1 MMVCGILLAIGTVVA
16 LRPRA
21 VVRVRAARVTID
33 AVRDVVSSA
42 SAGEVIPERQAT
54 VRAET
59 AGRVLMVA
67 AGRGAP
73 VQQGQLVVQIDPSD
87 LGARIQQAQAAV
99 RVAEAQQ
106 AQATARL
113 SALRTQARR
122 AQLLA
127 TAGAGTV
134 SLSDDARNAVAEGE
148 SALSAATAQ
157 RNQAAAALQVV
168 AVQRARCELAAPF
181 AGLLTEVPIQVGDS
195 VAPMAVLFQLTDASR
210 LHVDATVDEA
220 DAARMRV
227 GQVAE
232 LRLDA
237 LPGRQI
243 QGRVAR
249 VDPIIKRDLK
259 GARTLTVEVEV
270 LHLEEA
276 RAAGLLPG
284 MSANTDIVVAQK
296 RQVLSV
302 PSNVIIGRG
311 VSRSVYL
318 LEPQGRGGRYRARK
332 VPVGVGISN
341 WERTEI
347 TSGLTEAA
355 LVVASLNEK
364 GLDDG
369 ALVELVQD

>member
-1 MMVCGILLAIGTVVA
+1 MIVCGVLLAIGTVVA

-21 VVRVRAARVTID
+21 VVRVRAARVTMD

-369 ALVELVQD
+369 ALVELVQE

>member
-1 MMVCGILLAIGTVVA
+1 MIVCGVLLAIGTVVA

-21 VVRVRAARVTID
+21 VVRVRAARVTMD

-157 RNQAAAALQVV
+157 RNQAVAALQVV

-341 WERTEI
+341 WERTEV

-369 ALVELVQD
+369 ALVELVQE